1 MLSRKPLNI
10 TKATQKDAA
19 ILSKL
24 SVAAFLPAHGHSAS
38 KEIIDAYIAAN
49 FSEENF
55 KAELSNPKF
64 QYHLLYY
71 KDAIAG
77 FSKIA
82 FNTENRH
89 IKAKNSSKM
98 ERLYLLKEFYNLGLG
113 KELMHFNIALA
124 KQHKQASIW
133 LFVWVEN
140 TKAIA
145 FYKKTGFK
153 NVGAHDF
160 VLSPTKTNP
169 NHVLSLEF

>member
-1 MLSRKPLNI
+1 MLSLLKTTI
-10 TKATQKDAA
+10 TKATQEDAA
-19 ILSKL
+19 MLSKL
-24 SVAAFLPAHGHSAS
+24 STAAFLPAHGHSAP

-71 KDAIAG
+71 EGTIAG
-77 FSKIA
+77 FSKII
-82 FNTENRH
+82 FNTEHAH
-89 IKAKNSSKM
+89 IKAKNSTKM
-98 ERLYLLKEFYNLGLG
+98 ERLYLLEAFYNLGLG
-113 KELMHFNIALA
+113 KELMDFNIALA
-124 KQHKQASIW
+124 KQHQQTGIW

-153 NVGAHDF
+153 NVGTHDF
-160 VLSPTKTNP
+160 ILSPTKTNP

>member
-1 MLSRKPLNI
+1 MLPRKTPTI

-19 ILSKL
+19 MLSKL

-55 KAELSNPKF
+55 KAELSNTKF

-71 KDAIAG
+71 NDVIAG
-77 FSKIA
+77 FSKIT
-82 FNTENRH
+82 FNTGNPN
-89 IKAKNSSKM
+89 IKAKNSTKM
-98 ERLYLLKEFYNLGLG
+98 ERLYLLEEFYHLGLG
-113 KELMHFNIALA
+113 KELMHFNITLA
-124 KQHKQASIW
+124 KQYKQACIW

-140 TKAIA
+140 TKALA

-153 NVGAHDF
+153 NVGTHDF

-169 NHVLSLEF
+169 NHVLYLEL